1 MKQDF
6 FFFFLNHRP
15 DSSWISGHKQSSVC
29 GTQTKEVMCEQVL
42 VKSQDINRT
51 WLQRREWKR
60 CSHRVHSCIFSTFI
74 SLWQG
79 AWYYCTCKLFILP
92 STTTTKI
99 LWSAWKNCVLPA
111 CEHFC
116 SECCTH
122 MKSINLITI
131 SIHLWLVPWLVLL
144 YIHSWSPLEPDCG

>member
-1 MKQDF
+1 MWQQWVTETEEAILRCIYLGFKFNLGWSSTF
-6 FFFFLNHRP
+6 FLFFLNHRP

-42 VKSQDINRT
+42 VKSQDIYRT

-79 AWYYCTCKLFILP
+79 AWHYCTCKLFILP

-99 LWSAWKNCVLPA
+99 LWSAWKKLRSA
-111 CEHFC
+111 C
-116 SECCTH
+116 
-122 MKSINLITI
+122 
-131 SIHLWLVPWLVLL
+131 LWTFLL
-144 YIHSWSPLEPDCG
+144 TYEKH